1 MLLLR
6 DCAGVARLHEYFV
19 VLGEGGEA
27 QMVTASQGG
36 ALGLPEPELYTE
48 DAGTEK
54 ALIAPLENRRGDI
67 YMLEN
72 LR

>member
-1 MLLLR
+1 
-6 DCAGVARLHEYFV
+6 
-19 VLGEGGEA
+19 
-27 QMVTASQGG
+27 MVTASQGG
-36 ALGLPEPELYTE
+36 ALGLPETELYTE
-48 DAGTEK
+48 FAVTEQ